1 MLKWNLEAHGTYTKE
16 ELEKVHTLTPSLAKP
31 KISGAMHKDTY
42 YGMKTIETNDEKV
55 TYKTLRTPIEK
66 VKRKDLDNMPDREN
80 GSKDIFNALVE
91 WFGDCENGAEAL
103 KKHDGKYP
111 INPNDKEQKAIK
123 RIKVYSKFNNTGHT
137 LNNANVEKGEIYRID
152 IFKSKNKNDNKLYSA
167 GYDVFEIEKTKEYEK
182 HKKPFAISL
191 YYAQKKFDTV
201 SYDAVFDDYKLCMSL
216 YKNDLIK
223 IINNKGQKSI
233 AYVTGFT
240 GGQLEVKSKIG
251 DGYDIIGKDN
261 IFSQINSRYYITVS
275 TISSIQKLSINILG
289 EISGI

>member
-1 MLKWNLEAHGTYTKE
+1 MKVHGTYTNE

-123 RIKVYSKFNNTGHT
+123 RIKVYSEFNNTGHT
-137 LNNANVEKGEIYRID
+137 LNNANVEKGGIYRID
-152 IFKSKNKNDNKLYSA
+152 IFKSNNESDNKLYFA
-167 GYDVFEIEKTKEYEK
+167 AYDVFEIEKIKEYQNKNNSSKEFTIK
-182 HKKPFAISL
+182 LEYGQGKNNKILPYSEVLNSYNL
-191 YYAQKKFDTV
+191 Y
-201 SYDAVFDDYKLCMSL
+201 MSL

-223 IINNKGQKSI
+223 VITTDGRESI

-240 GGQLEVKSKIG
+240 NGQLEVKSKIG
-251 DGYDIIGKDN
+251 DCYDIVGKDN
-261 IFSQINSRYYITVS
+261 IFSKINSRYKITVS

-289 EISGI
+289 EISGV